1 MLCLQKQKCLTNIVL
16 HDCAKIKFPVWGI
29 FYAKNLFLPPLYHVL
44 HIFFDKTLDFI
55 YKKHIICI
63 NFLSNDVNK

>member
-29 FYAKNLFLPPLYHVL
+29 FYAKNLFFAPTLSCFAY
-44 HIFFDKTLDFI
+44 FFRQ
-55 YKKHIICI
+55 
-63 NFLSNDVNK
+63 NA

>member
-1 MLCLQKQKCLTNIVL
+1 MIVQRLNSPFGEFFMQKT
-16 HDCAKIKFPVWGI
+16 
-29 FYAKNLFLPPLYHVL
+29 YFLPPLYHVL

-63 NFLSNDVNK
+63 NFSSNDVNK